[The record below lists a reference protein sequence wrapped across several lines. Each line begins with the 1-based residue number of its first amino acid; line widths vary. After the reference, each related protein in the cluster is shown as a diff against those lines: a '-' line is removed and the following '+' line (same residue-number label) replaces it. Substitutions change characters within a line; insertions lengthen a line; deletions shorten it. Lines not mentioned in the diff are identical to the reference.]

1 MFLAVRELWHSRL
14 RYLMIAAV
22 ITLVAWLVFLLSGL
36 ANGLATDNGAAL
48 DRMPADGLVFQSN
61 VRFYL
66 HRSLLPM
73 ADVQA
78 VRDVPGVADATP
90 VGHLTITTTPVGK
103 TDKIDATVLA
113 IDPASFIAPSVTA
126 GAMFQP
132 SDPNQV
138 VVDTTFKRYGVAL
151 GDTLL
156 VDPSGERLTVVGF
169 TTNQTYNHLP
179 VVFMSIPRWQGLK
192 YAAPGSSGS
201 VTDPISAIAVRG
213 DDGIG
218 GRIDAQTPGVEFA
231 SMQTAIENLPGYSA
245 EMGTVTTIL
254 VFLFVIAALVLAA
267 FFYVI
272 TLQKTNQFG
281 VLKALGSRMSYLAWD
296 LVSQVVMLSVVGVL
310 LGAALTYL
318 VARMIPADVPFALSN
333 RLVVIYG
340 FVLLLVSLLGTILS
354 LVRIA
359 RIDALIAIGRVD

>member
-1 MFLAVRELWHSRL
+1 MFLALRELRHSRL
-14 RYLMIAAV
+14 RYLMIALV

-48 DRMPADGLVFQSN
+48 DQMPADGLVYQSD

-73 ADVQA
+73 EDVQA
-78 VRDVPGVADATP
+78 VRDVAGVDDATP
-90 VGHLTITTTPVGK
+90 LGHLTVTTTPEGK

-113 IDPASFIAPSVTA
+113 IDPAGFIAPSLSS
-126 GAMFQP
+126 GQMF
-132 SDPNQV
+132 DPAAPDQV
-138 VVDTTFKRYGVAL
+138 VVDATFKRYGVAL
-151 GDTLL
+151 GDVLL
-156 VDPSGERLTVVGF
+156 IEPSGERLTVAGF
-169 TTNQTYNHLP
+169 TENQTYNHLP

-201 VTDPISAIAVRG
+201 VTDPISAVAVRG

-218 GRIDAQTPGVEFA
+218 DRIDAQVPGVEFA
-231 SMQTAIENLPGYSA
+231 SMQTAIQNLPGYSA

-272 TLQKTNQFG
+272 TLQKTNQLG
-281 VLKALGSRMSYLAWD
+281 VLKALGARMSYLAWD
-296 LVSQVVMLSVVGVL
+296 LVSQVVILTVVGVV
-310 LGAALTYL
+310 LGAALSYL
-318 VARMIPADVPFALSN
+318 VAQMIPADVPFALSN

-340 FVLLLVSLLGTILS
+340 IVLLLVSLLGTILS

>member
-1 MFLAVRELWHSRL
+1 MFLALRELRHSRL
-14 RYLMIAAV
+14 RYLMIALV

-48 DRMPADGLVFQSN
+48 KNMDADGLVYQAD

-66 HRSLLPM
+66 HRSILPM
-73 ADVQA
+73 SDVA
-78 VRDVPGVADATP
+78 AIRDVEGVKDATP
-90 VGHLTITTTPVGK
+90 LGHLTITTTPEGK

-113 IDPASFIAPSVTA
+113 IDPDGFLAPHITSGQMFDPAAS
-126 GAMFQP
+126 
-132 SDPNQV
+132 DQV
-138 VVDTTFKRYGVAL
+138 VVNSTYKRYGVAL
-151 GDTLL
+151 GDVML
-156 VDPSGERLTVVGF
+156 VEPSGTRLTVVGF
-169 TTNQTYNHLP
+169 TEKQTYNHLP
-179 VVFMSIPRWQGLK
+179 VVFMSIPSWQGLK

-201 VTDPISAIAVRG
+201 IVDPISAVAVKG
-213 DDGIG
+213 DGGIG
-218 GRIDAQTPGVEFA
+218 DRIDAQVSAVEFA
-231 SMQTAIENLPGYSA
+231 SIQTAIQNLPGYSA

-281 VLKALGSRMSYLAWD
+281 VLKALGARMPYLAWD
-296 LVSQVVMLSVVGVL
+296 LISQVVILTIIGVA
-310 LGAALTYL
+310 LGAGLSYL
-318 VARMIPADVPFALSN
+318 VASLIPADVPFALSN
-333 RLVVIYG
+333 SLVVTYG
-340 FVLLLVSLLGTILS
+340 VVLLVVSLLGTILS

>member
-1 MFLAVRELWHSRL
+1 MFLALRELRHSRL
-14 RYLMIAAV
+14 RYLMIALV

-48 DRMPADGLVFQSN
+48 KRMNADGLVFQSD

-73 ADVQA
+73 DAVEA
-78 VRDVPGVADATP
+78 VRAVPGVDDATP
-90 VGHLTITTTPVGK
+90 LGHLTITTTPDGK

-113 IDPASFIAPSVTA
+113 IEPASFLAPPLVA
-126 GAMFQP
+126 GTMFDLSQP
-132 SDPNQV
+132 DQV
-138 VVDTTFKRYGVAL
+138 VVDATFKRYGVAL
-151 GDTLL
+151 GDVLL
-156 VDPSGERLTVVGF
+156 VEPSGQRLAVVGF
-169 TTNQTYNHLP
+169 TQNQTYNHLP

-192 YAAPGSSGS
+192 YAAPGASGS
-201 VTDPISAIAVRG
+201 VSDPISAIAIRG
-213 DDGIG
+213 DAGVG
-218 GRIDAQTPGVEFA
+218 QRIDAAVPGVEFA

-281 VLKALGSRMSYLAWD
+281 VLKALGARMSYLALD
-296 LVSQVVMLSVVGVL
+296 LVSQVVILSIAGVL
-310 LGAALTYL
+310 LGAGLTYL
-318 VARMIPADVPFALSN
+318 VAQLIPKEVPFVLSN
-333 RLVVIYG
+333 RLVVTYG
-340 FVLLLVSLLGTILS
+340 FVLLLVSLIGTILS
-354 LVRIA
+354 LVKIA